1 MMYDA
6 AIRNCK
12 KIRGYLFP
20 LTKNILCY
28 SHFPLLCIKIYKKE
42 EWAVMFKYSE
52 NKKKTIW
59 QFLLYKEYT
68 KGFLVINKTRV
79 LISF

>member
-52 NKKKTIW
+52 NKKKKHMAI
-59 QFLLYKEYT
+59 LA
-68 KGFLVINKTRV
+68 I
-79 LISF
+79 